1 MYNPSIFS
9 EPSSVNGAVR
19 TTLKWFNTTKGFG
32 FVIPED
38 KNQDVFLHI
47 SVLQRAGIDALGEGA
62 ALLCR
67 IEPGEKGS
75 HVREVVKVLREGAT
89 PKSVRSVTRNGHED
103 LSDTTRITGTVKWY
117 KPEKGYGFV
126 KADDGECDVFLHKK
140 TLERYNLDSI
150 EPRTPVAML
159 VKSTPRGRKA
169 VDFEFLE

>member
-1 MYNPSIFS
+1 MYSESIFS
-9 EPSSVNGAVR
+9 QPQPMTGAVR

-32 FVIPED
+32 FVIPEN

-47 SVLQRAGIDALGEGA
+47 SVLQRAGIDSLGEGA
-62 ALLCR
+62 SLLCR
-67 IEPGEKGS
+67 IEPGAKGS
-75 HVREVVKVLREGAT
+75 HVREVVQVLREGAT
-89 PKSVRSVTRNGHED
+89 PKSVRSNTRNGAED
-103 LSDTTRITGTVKWY
+103 FSDTTRITGTVKWY

-159 VKSTPRGRKA
+159 VKATPRGRKA